1 MWTGAANGR
10 GRLAWL
16 SGLGRAGMGGRAGA
30 WGGWQANTC
39 FNELLLPPYYSK
51 ERLADCLTIS
61 IYDGGDVFALR

>member
-1 MWTGAANGR
+1 MARRNRSARARGSRAATPG
-10 GRLAWL
+10 
-16 SGLGRAGMGGRAGA
+16 S
-30 WGGWQANTC
+30 QANTC

>member
-1 MWTGAANGR
+1 MCAAHSPVTRRASVRRPSLAAHARR
-10 GRLAWL
+10 GWA
-16 SGLGRAGMGGRAGA
+16 
-30 WGGWQANTC
+30 QANTC